1 MKLRIAANI
10 AVVFNTL
17 LLAALPAHAEKA
29 PLLNISQLQ
38 QQGSK
43 ALQQGD
49 TRQAIQLFAEAAARQ
64 PRDATAQTL
73 LAFAYHLQGQQDPA
87 ALDMALAGYD
97 IAINAE
103 SGQYLPLALAGL
115 ASYQQ
120 ARYQNA
126 LDYFSRALLLR
137 PNDAPLL
144 HGLAAAAYMTG
155 DSSLACIAS
164 DTALRITTQASA
176 ELLQLAIYANAANR
190 NNSSAEHW
198 LQQLQQHYPQ
208 LYEQTRNRM
217 QQLIQTSAIDNRQ
230 PQWLDTAG
238 TAQNQPPVD
247 SNTLNATAVVDNKQI
262 SLDVAIVLSQNTQ
275 REHTGINLMD
285 GLNLQYGYARDTTH
299 TVTRTLGEPI
309 SKSFQRVIT
318 KSISIPQLNYN
329 MNLFNRNGQ
338 FYSVV
343 ARPQLTAFQGE
354 QSEFF
359 VGRTINV
366 SVGGIN
372 LGSLDQIDVGIEL
385 RVTPIEITPERTLV
399 RVEAS
404 RSFLTSDIPSSFKEN
419 LTTFRQRVAATAE
432 IRFGE
437 TLLLS
442 GLNETV
448 SDHTYSKTP
457 ILGSIPIL
465 KTFFHEKN
473 GTERQDSVMVLVT
486 PSLPTAL
493 SGRPWARSEH
503 VQRLTELWNTIID
516 PMTNAEATRQ
526 RLQKALSFSRMIK
539 QDARISNL
547 NTPLNIRHVL
557 NQLIVPPSEA
567 PQQNNITAL

>member
-1 MKLRIAANI
+1 MKLRAAATIFILNS
-10 AVVFNTL
+10 L
-17 LLAALPAHAEKA
+17 LLTHQPVHAEKTNSQ
-29 PLLNISQLQ
+29 PGINQLQ

-49 TRQAIQLFAEAAARQ
+49 IKQAIQLFAEAAAKQ
-64 PRDATAQTL
+64 PRDAAAQTL
-73 LAFAYHLQGQQDPA
+73 LAFAYHLQGQQNPA

-137 PNDAPLL
+137 PNDAQLL

-155 DSSLACIAS
+155 DSSLACVAS
-164 DTALRITTQASA
+164 EAALRIPKHASA
-176 ELLQLAIYANAANR
+176 ELLQLASYANIANH

-198 LQQLQQHYPQ
+198 LQQLQQYYPQ
-208 LYEQTRNRM
+208 QYQSTRERM
-217 QQLIQTSAIDNRQ
+217 QQLIQTSAIDSHQ
-230 PQWLDTAG
+230 PQWLTTTG
-238 TAQNQPPVD
+238 NPQNQLPDD
-247 SNTLNATAVVDNKQI
+247 SNQSDAAASTDSKQI

-299 TVTRTLGEPI
+299 TVNRTLGEPI

-359 VGRTINV
+359 VGRTVNV

-385 RVTPIEITPERTLV
+385 RVTPIEITPEKTLV

-404 RSFLTSDIPSSFKEN
+404 RNFLTSDIPSSFKEN

-493 SGRPWARSEH
+493 SGRAWARSEH
-503 VQRLTELWNTIID
+503 VQKLTQLWTSIID
-516 PMTNAEATRQ
+516 PMTNADTTRQ
-526 RLQKALSFSRMIK
+526 RLHKALSFSRMIK
-539 QDARISNL
+539 QDARLNGM
-547 NTPLNIRHVL
+547 NTPASIQQVL
-557 NQLIVPPSEA
+557 NQLIVQPSEA
-567 PQQNNITAL
+567 PQQNNITTL